1 MIILESVCFGY
12 GSTEVFSNFS
22 LHIRQGEFVAITG
35 PSGSGKTTL
44 LHLISGLERPQAG
57 RLLVRDLDLCSLS
70 NAELNEYRRT
80 TVSVVYQAF
89 NLIPYLTA
97 IENVTLPLYLR
108 GMSPSEQRQAAQMM
122 LERVGLARKQHH
134 LPRELSMGECQRVAI
149 ARSLVTR
156 APILLAD
163 EPSGNLD
170 DDNTIGLMRLLDEV
184 NRGERR
190 TVILATHDARAAA
203 YAGRRVDLG
212 GLEQRHLS
220 SDGIARYKEERNEM
234 V

>member
-1 MIILESVCFGY
+1 M
-12 GSTEVFSNFS
+12 
-22 LHIRQGEFVAITG
+22 
-35 PSGSGKTTL
+35 
-44 LHLISGLERPQAG
+44 
-57 RLLVRDLDLCSLS
+57 RDLDLCSLS

-80 TVSVVYQAF
+80 TVSIVYQAF

-108 GMSPSEQRQAAQMM
+108 GLSPTEQRQAAQMM
-122 LERVGLARKQHH
+122 LERVGLARKTHH

-170 DDNTIGLMRLLDEV
+170 DENTLGLMRLLDEV
-184 NRGERR
+184 NLCERR

-203 YAGRRVDLG
+203 YARRRVHLG
-212 GLEQRHLS
+212 ESERRCCC
-220 SDGIARYKEERNEM
+220 SDGIVRYKEERNEM